1 MQILVIYQA
10 IVSYIKSLGDS
21 FESPHLPM
29 DSDYSY
35 EARQREEERRRSAK
49 TMRILGL

>member
-10 IVSYIKSLGDS
+10 IVSYVKSLGDS

-35 EARQREEERRRSAK
+35 EARQREEERRRSSQ